1 MENTKNEL
9 QVQQAEPENTQ
20 EFVFID
26 RRDYGPNPMAI
37 VDETIDSIMWEVE
50 YHG

>member
-1 MENTKNEL
+1 METTKNEL
-9 QVQQAEPENTQ
+9 QTTEETENCQ